1 MEEKENVETHEEIK
15 EEEKET
21 EIEKE
26 VPEVKEDVPKKKSS
40 VGIVLC
46 FVIIAVLIIAVIGV
60 LLLKGGNNSSK
71 ESNKS
76 SQDKQD
82 YKSENYR
89 MNGNSLEKFDLAFLK
104 LENEE
109 KNKIY
114 SPLSIKY
121 ALAMLADGAN
131 GGTREQ
137 ITNVIGDYKSNQYP
151 NNEHMSFAN
160 AMYIR
165 DSFKDLVKDSYVN
178 GLKEKYNADVIID
191 PFTSA
196 KSMNDWI
203 SNKTLKL
210 INNLLDDQTVS
221 QEQFLL
227 INALAIDMSWKNQ
240 IHCAPSENNIPCM
253 VYWATYAHEKLKGEE
268 KAFYSVSV
276 PYESEI
282 DFPPIT
288 FDGKANKK
296 SVEVLSS
303 FNRYD
308 IIKELGEEQIRKE
321 IIDAFNEETQR
332 TGSAP
337 RNESAEEVANEF
349 IEDLK
354 KNYNKEEIS
363 TDYSFFVDDNVKVF
377 AKDLQEYDGKTLQ
390 YVGIMPKNE
399 KLKDYINHI
408 EAKDVN
414 QLIQSLKEAKY
425 ENVKDGVVTLIYG
438 RIPLFHYD
446 YELDF
451 MNDLKTIGINDV
463 FNAENADLS
472 NMVDT
477 KGVFINYA
485 SHKATIDFS
494 NDGIKA
500 SAVTVGGGVGGTS
513 GWDYLF
519 EVPYETIDLNFNK
532 PYMYII
538 RDKATGEVW
547 FTGTVYD
554 PIDRPTTEV
563 KSYARS
569 EDAKW

>member
-1 MEEKENVETHEEIK
+1 MEDKEKEEIK
-15 EEEKET
+15 EEKKESEKIEEVSEIKNET
-21 EIEKE
+21 T
-26 VPEVKEDVPKKKSS
+26 KKKSS
-40 VGIVLC
+40 VGIILC
-46 FVIIAVLIIAVIGV
+46 FVIIAVLVVAIIGI
-60 LLLKGGNNSSK
+60 LLFRGGNHNNK
-71 ESNKS
+71 ETNKS
-76 SQDKQD
+76 SQDKTE
-82 YKSENYR
+82 YKSEYR
-89 MNGNSLEKFDLAFLK
+89 MSGNSLEKFDLAFLK

-121 ALAMLADGAN
+121 ALAMLADGSN

-137 ITNVIGDYKSNQYP
+137 ITSVIGDYKSNQYP

-165 DSFKDLVKDSYVN
+165 DTFKEAVKDSYIN
-178 GLKEKYNADVIID
+178 GLKEKYNADVIVD

-196 KSMNDWI
+196 QPMNDWI
-203 SNKTLKL
+203 SNKTLRL

-227 INALAIDMSWKNQ
+227 INALAIDMRWNNQ
-240 IHCAPSENNIPCM
+240 IHCAINDKGIPCM
-253 VYWATYAHEKLKGEE
+253 SYWAGYKHEKLKGEE
-268 KAFYSVSV
+268 REFHSNSS
-276 PYESEI
+276 PYESEV

-296 SVEVLSS
+296 SVEVLSN

-321 IIDAFNEETQR
+321 IIDAYNEEVNN
-332 TGSAP
+332 TGRIP
-337 RNESAEEVANEF
+337 FNKSAEEVASDF

-354 KNYNKEEIS
+354 QNYNKEKIS
-363 TDYSFFVDDNVKVF
+363 TDYYFFVDDTVKVF
-377 AKDLQEYDGKTLQ
+377 AKDLQEYDGKSLQ
-390 YVGIMPKNE
+390 YVGIMPTNE

-408 EAKDVN
+408 EAEDVN
-414 QLIQSLKEAKY
+414 QLIKNLKEPKY
-425 ENVKDGVVTLIYG
+425 ENMKDGVVTLIYG
-438 RIPLFHYD
+438 RIPLFQYD
-446 YELDF
+446 YKLDF
-451 MNDLKTIGINDV
+451 MNDLKTLGIKDV
-463 FNAENADLS
+463 FDAEAADLS

-477 KGVFINYA
+477 KGAFINYA

-494 NDGIKA
+494 NDGITA
-500 SAVTVGGGVGGTS
+500 SAVTIGGGLGGAS
-513 GWDYLF
+513 GWNYLF